1 MDINYQMAL
10 QQTQAIL
17 TTSGFRNPI
26 CSQINYHQKCLLVR
40 ENQRM
45 ARHCQLAET
54 AQTMNNKSLHTTTDE
69 QLLLDELEFFFETF
83 LILIKFGKQNFKSIK
98 PVLSH
103 INYEEGVD
111 EGQTLL
117 TPSILFLVFSV
128 LVCLLEGVLFLK
140 KINQICF
147 FEENMFFDLLIKCK
161 CLKILV

>member
-1 MDINYQMAL
+1 
-10 QQTQAIL
+10 
-17 TTSGFRNPI
+17 
-26 CSQINYHQKCLLVR
+26 
-40 ENQRM
+40 
-45 ARHCQLAET
+45 
-54 AQTMNNKSLHTTTDE
+54 MNNKSLHTTTDE

-83 LILIKFGKQNFKSIK
+83 LILIKFGKQHFKSIK

-103 INYEEGVD
+103 LNYEEGVD

-147 FEENMFFDLLIKCK
+147 FKENMFFDLLIKCK